1 MPSLA
6 QPELDSQTGGRAGTT
21 IPVDRATPLP
31 PGYTPGPW
39 TVICGRGKQ
48 WFNHGELL
56 RRQM

>member
-1 MPSLA
+1 MHGIA
-6 QPELDSQTGGRAGTT
+6 EPELKSQIDDRNGNT

-48 WFNHGELL
+48 WFNHGTCSRTET
-56 RRQM
+56 